1 MYDLE
6 KPLYSGLVMS
16 LFILNLNTSIPV
28 SKELQAAYWKQH
40 IMPHGRKIFFI
51 RLANQLE
58 QRNDC
63 ASAQIDLVFVID
75 SSGSVSE
82 HNFNKTKIFLENI
95 VRNLDIGPDKTR
107 VAVIRFSTN
116 PHVSFSLSAHTT
128 NSAVRKAI
136 DAIDYDG
143 GGTATGLALDEVR
156 TSVFT
161 NKRKSAAAKVLV
173 LVTDGQSDNE
183 MKTVA
188 AAQKLKDAG
197 VTIFTIGVVNPRVS
211 ELTAAASEP
220 SCTHYID
227 LKDYN
232 EIDFIVREIESDS
245 CKAPTVVEEHTQLLN
260 MAIPKTNETRQQ
272 VLQVTNTTKST
283 LGTTVVVNVQ
293 CGVVTVYGSFNNSYP
308 NEADYDYKTS
318 ATDYQPG
325 KLFLVQESEL
335 DKLILTV
342 LSKKRFDLN
351 SSACDNP
358 SYNVSFKPTAPRTE
372 MVCLVK
378 EVNSPCTAKQL
389 DSACYNT
396 TPVVG
401 EVSQLYNNSILGN
414 DEIQERVLEISNSTD
429 SSGSTILVS
438 AQCAEV
444 TVYGAFN
451 NRHPFEADHDYKT
464 TATDSNPGKIIIPER
479 ESQTDNL
486 TLTILSR
493 RQRGLISSDCD
504 HPSYKVIINPED
516 SKLEVVCHRKQDERL
531 CTPAESESKYSKTS
545 GMCTST
551 ASDIGATKQLLINAW
566 IYAGLL
572 LVWQMA

>member
-245 CKAPTVVEEHTQLLN
+245 CKAPTVVEEHTQLRN
-260 MAIPKTNETRQQ
+260 NAIPKTNETKQQ
-272 VLQVTNTTKST
+272 VLQITNTTKSALDT
-283 LGTTVVVNVQ
+283 IVVVKVQ
-293 CGVVTVYGSFNNSYP
+293 CGVVTVYASFHNSYP

-325 KLFLVQESEL
+325 ELYLAGESEL
-335 DKLILTV
+335 NKLALTV
-342 LSKKRFDLN
+342 LSKTRFDLN

-358 SYNVSFKPTAPRTE
+358 SYDIYMNPTAPRTE